1 MDLSLVIPCYNEED
15 NVERFFEATESA
27 FSGKGITIEYVYVND
42 GSEDNTRRNL
52 KKLFESNP
60 RSNITVVNFSRNFG
74 KEAAIFA
81 GLKNA
86 TGKFTCVI
94 DADLQQRPETALEMY
109 NLLVQ
114 SKEYDCVCAYQKER
128 SEGKAISAV
137 KSVFYKLI
145 NATSEIEFK
154 NGASDFRMFNEN
166 VKDAVLS
173 LGEYHRFSKGIFS
186 WVGFNVL
193 YMEYKAD
200 ERASGTTKWSL
211 IKLIKYAIS
220 GLLAFSTA
228 PLKLSIWIGSGATVF
243 SIIYFIITVIRKI
256 AKDINVDGFTQIV
269 ILITFFSGVLLFS
282 VGIIGEYIAKIYQ
295 QVKNRP
301 IYIEDEVLKRERNK
315 FEI

>member
-114 SKEYDCVCAYQKER
+114 SKEYDCVCAYQRER
-128 SEGKAISAV
+128 NEGKAISAI
-137 KSVFYKLI
+137 KSAFYKLI

-154 NGASDFRMFNEN
+154 NGASDFRMFNKN

-173 LGEYHRFSKGIFS
+173 IGEYHRFSKGIFS

-315 FEI
+315 FEL